1 MLIAGSDIETT
12 GLEPGDHRIIEAYV
26 GLYDLSTR
34 KLVDKYFTRID
45 PQRTIQPAAQAVH
58 KIALSDLQGEPLW
71 KDVAPTF
78 HAILERADVDLVV
91 GHNWRDF
98 DGPFVDYE
106 MVRVGLP
113 KLTKPIFDTMQ
124 EGRFATPTGLVP
136 NLGALC
142 WACGIEYDASQA
154 HAAEYD
160 VDVMMQAFFRG
171 LDWGFFKINQPATA
185 LAA

>member
-26 GLYDLSTR
+26 GVYDLTTR
-34 KLVDKYFTRID
+34 KLVGKYFSRID

-71 KDVAPTF
+71 KDVAADFRT
-78 HAILERADVDLVV
+78 ALESADLVV
-91 GHNWRDF
+91 GHNWIGF

-106 MVRVGLP
+106 MQRVSLP
-113 KLTKPIFDTMQ
+113 KLTKPTFDTML
-124 EGRFATPTGLVP
+124 EGRWATPTGLVP

-142 WACGIEYDASQA
+142 WAAGIEYDASQA